1 MLQYRKKGGTAM
13 TGTCDDCVYNTYD
26 DETDEAICDA
36 YIDEDEL
43 FRLLERGGACP
54 YYRSGDDYELVRHQN

>member
-1 MLQYRKKGGTAM
+1 MA
-13 TGTCDDCVYNTYD
+13 GTCDDCVYNVYD
-26 DETDEAICDA
+26 DETDENICDA

-54 YYRSGDDYELVRHQN
+54 YYRSGDDYALVRHQN